1 MRAATVVKAYTE
13 DTTWRNRD
21 QFLRGRG
28 DAEAFLTRKW
38 EREHLYMCVQERREP
53 SGSTA

>member
-38 EREHLYMCVQERREP
+38 EREHLYMCVQERLEP
-53 SGSTA
+53 SGSAA